1 MSNISIGVVDDH
13 ALQREGL
20 EALLIRSKGMQVV
33 GMAAD
38 GAQLKTLMSQSA
50 PDVILMDIKLQNEN
64 GLDLTRWLR
73 DEYPKAHVIILSN
86 YDEGPF
92 VIEAISAGAAG
103 YLLKDCSSAL
113 LVHTIHAVMEGAML
127 FKKELL
133 TLAFARIASSTSVT
147 ETLAMQTLTP
157 EERKILS
164 QVETGAHN
172 RIIGLRLN
180 VSVATVKNRIRSILS
195 KLGVANRTEAVA
207 VATRVGEPEQVFPT
221 GSPQPDGQDPHPT
234 DQ

>member
-1 MSNISIGVVDDH
+1 MSNISVGVVDDH
-13 ALQREGL
+13 ALAREGL
-20 EALLIRSKGMQVV
+20 EALLIRSRGMRVA

-38 GAQLKTLMSQSA
+38 GAQLKTLMSEDA

-73 DEYPKAHVIILSN
+73 DEHPKVHVIILSN

-113 LVHTIHAVMEGAML
+113 LVHTIHAVIDGAVL

-133 TLAFARIASSTSVT
+133 MLAFEGIASSANAT
-147 ETLAMQTLTP
+147 EKLAMQSLTT
-157 EERKILS
+157 EERSILA
-164 QVETGAHN
+164 QMETGAHN
-172 RIIGLRLN
+172 QAIGLRLH
-180 VSVATVKNRIRSILS
+180 VSEATVKNRIQSILS

-207 VATRVGEPEQVFPT
+207 VATRVGGPA
-221 GSPQPDGQDPHPT
+221 
-234 DQ
+234 

>member
-1 MSNISIGVVDDH
+1 MSNISVGVVDDH
-13 ALQREGL
+13 ALAREGL
-20 EALLIRSKGMQVV
+20 EALLIRSRGMRVA

-38 GAQLKTLMSQSA
+38 GAQLKTLMSEDT

-73 DEYPKAHVIILSN
+73 DEYPKVHVIILSN

-92 VIEAISAGAAG
+92 VIEAISVGAAG

-113 LVHTIHAVMEGAML
+113 LVHTIHAVIDGAVL

-133 TLAFARIASSTSVT
+133 MLAFEGIASSANAT
-147 ETLAMQTLTP
+147 EKLAMQSLTT
-157 EERKILS
+157 EEHSILA
-164 QVETGAHN
+164 QMETGAHN
-172 RIIGLRLN
+172 QAIGLHLHI
-180 VSVATVKNRIRSILS
+180 SKATVKNRIQSILS

-207 VATRVGEPEQVFPT
+207 VATRVGGPA
-221 GSPQPDGQDPHPT
+221 
-234 DQ
+234 